1 MGVLSTIEARC
12 RDCYKCIRNCPVKAI
27 RVSLGHAEVVDERCI
42 KDGRCV
48 LVCPQDAKKIQ
59 NDLPRVQEL
68 LQGEDPVVVSLA
80 PSFVAAFS
88 EGTEGQVVAALKK
101 LGFREVR
108 ETAEGAEWVA
118 KEHARL
124 LSEGR
129 KNIISSSCPAINALI
144 YKYYPQY
151 ISYLAPV
158 VSPMVAHA
166 RLIRR
171 EYEKVTVVFI
181 GPCIAKK
188 AEIEEEE
195 IRGEV
200 DAVLTFKELKSW
212 FQEEHISLS
221 TLEEAEMDASL
232 VEWGRAFPVEGG
244 LLKTA
249 SLDAGM
255 LSREVMVI
263 TGIDRCRQFLEDLKN
278 ARTNF
283 GMVEMMSCEGGC
295 IDGPVLQSLLS
306 PYERRRKVIDYAEKA
321 KTLSNLLPSRKII
334 SLPDLGR
341 DFIPRPVP
349 QPQVPEEEI
358 KRILSLTGKFSPQD
372 ELNCGACGYNSC
384 REKAQAVYQGMAE
397 AEMCI
402 PFMRAK
408 AESFSSFLIT
418 VTPNG
423 IVLVDEELRI
433 VDVNPALRRMF
444 GLTGKLIVGG
454 KLDQIIDPSPFVEVL
469 RTKKAITKEVFYP
482 QYQNLYAQLSV
493 FYLEK
498 SQLLMGVF
506 VDLTKEK
513 EREVLMEQIKEQTLE
528 KAQQVITNQMR
539 VAQEIA
545 SLLGETT
552 AETKVLLN
560 KLMKILR
567 GESVEE

>member
-1 MGVLSTIEARC
+1 MLMGVISTIEARC

-68 LQGEDPVVVSLA
+68 LEGEEPVVVSLA

-88 EGTEGQVVAALKK
+88 EGTEGQLVAALKR
-101 LGFREVR
+101 LGFQEVR

-118 KEHARL
+118 KEHAQL
-124 LSEGR
+124 LKEGR

-151 ISYLAPV
+151 VPYLAPV

-166 RLIRR
+166 RLIRQ
-171 EYEKVTVVFI
+171 EYGKVKVVFI

-195 IRGEV
+195 VKGEV
-200 DAVLTFKELKSW
+200 DAVLTFEELKTW
-212 FQEEHISLS
+212 FKEEDISLS
-221 TLEEAEMDASL
+221 ALEEKEMGSSS

-249 SLDAGM
+249 SLDTGF

-263 TGIDRCRQFLEDLKN
+263 TGIDRCRQFLDDLKN
-278 ARTNF
+278 AKSDF

-295 IDGPVLQSLLS
+295 IDGPVLKSLLS
-306 PYERRRKVIDYAEKA
+306 PYERRRKVIDYTEKA
-321 KTLSNLLPSRKII
+321 KITSNHPPGKQVLSVPSFSREFV
-334 SLPDLGR
+334 PH
-341 DFIPRPVP
+341 PVP
-349 QPQVPEEEI
+349 QPEIPEEEI
-358 KRILSLTGKFSPQD
+358 KRILSLTSKFSPQD
-372 ELNCGACGYNSC
+372 ELNCGACGYNTC
-384 REKAQAVYQGMAE
+384 REKAQAVYEGMAE

-402 PFMRAK
+402 PFMRAR

-423 IVLVDEELRI
+423 IVLVDENLHI
-433 VDVNPALRRMF
+433 VDVNPALRKMF
-444 GLTGKLIVGG
+444 GLTGKLVVGS
-454 KLDQIIDPSPFVEVL
+454 KLDQFIDPSPFVEVL
-469 RTKKAITKEVFYP
+469 RTKKAVTKEMFYP
-482 QYQNLYAQLSV
+482 QYQNLYVQLSV

-498 SQLLMGVF
+498 PQLLMGVF
-506 VDLTKEK
+506 VDLTKDK
-513 EREVLMEQIKEQTLE
+513 EREALMEQIKE
-528 KAQQVITNQMR
+528 
-539 VAQEIA
+539 
-545 SLLGETT
+545 ET
-552 AETKVLLN
+552 
-560 KLMKILR
+560 
-567 GESVEE
+567 

>member
-1 MGVLSTIEARC
+1 
-12 RDCYKCIRNCPVKAI
+12 
-27 RVSLGHAEVVDERCI
+27 LGHAEVVDERCI

>member
-1 MGVLSTIEARC
+1 
-12 RDCYKCIRNCPVKAI
+12 
-27 RVSLGHAEVVDERCI
+27 
-42 KDGRCV
+42 
-48 LVCPQDAKKIQ
+48 
-59 NDLPRVQEL
+59 
-68 LQGEDPVVVSLA
+68 
-80 PSFVAAFS
+80 
-88 EGTEGQVVAALKK
+88 
-101 LGFREVR
+101 
-108 ETAEGAEWVA
+108 
-118 KEHARL
+118 
-124 LSEGR
+124 
-129 KNIISSSCPAINALI
+129 
-144 YKYYPQY
+144 
-151 ISYLAPV
+151 
-158 VSPMVAHA
+158 
-166 RLIRR
+166 
-171 EYEKVTVVFI
+171 
-181 GPCIAKK
+181 
-188 AEIEEEE
+188 
-195 IRGEV
+195 
-200 DAVLTFKELKSW
+200 
-212 FQEEHISLS
+212 
-221 TLEEAEMDASL
+221 
-232 VEWGRAFPVEGG
+232 
-244 LLKTA
+244 
-249 SLDAGM
+249 
-255 LSREVMVI
+255 
-263 TGIDRCRQFLEDLKN
+263 
-278 ARTNF
+278 
-283 GMVEMMSCEGGC
+283 

-321 KTLSNLLPSRKII
+321 KTLSNLLPSGKII